1 MNIRLAVEEEAEL
14 LSTLAMNAKAH
25 WGYAKEV
32 LEGWRAQLTI
42 SPADVRKR
50 PMYVAADAGQIVGF
64 YSLEPSR
71 AGSWQL
77 DNFWVKPGY
86 MNRGIGRALINH
98 ALDTAAHGAASEVTV
113 DADPN
118 AAAFYIH
125 CGAVRRGE
133 VAAPIPGDSKRVRPQ
148 LAFDCRAI

>member
-1 MNIRLAVEEEAEL
+1 MNIRPAVEEEAEL

-32 LEGWRAQLTI
+32 LEGWREQLTMSAGKI
-42 SPADVRKR
+42 RTNPT
-50 PMYVAADAGQIVGF
+50 YVAAAAGQIVGF
-64 YSLEPSR
+64 YSLEPAR
-71 AGSWQL
+71 AQSWQL

-98 ALDTAAHGAASEVTV
+98 ALDTAARGGASQVTV

-118 AAAFYIH
+118 AAPFYIH
-125 CGAVRRGE
+125 CGAARRGE

-148 LAFDCRAI
+148 LAFDCRAA